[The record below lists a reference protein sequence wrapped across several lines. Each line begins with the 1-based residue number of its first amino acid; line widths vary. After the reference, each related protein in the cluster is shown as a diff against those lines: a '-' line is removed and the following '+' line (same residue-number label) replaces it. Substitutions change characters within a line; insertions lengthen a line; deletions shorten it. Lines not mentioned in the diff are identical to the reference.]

1 MGKTTWARKM
11 GAVFKFVMALTLIWA
26 AVSAMSVD
34 MSSQQGFLGN
44 VHGCYWDGNS
54 PICNGTCREG
64 WTKKAADRCGDGK
77 CCLTG
82 MKAYCCPTIETPED
96 CYWDGT
102 SPFCAG
108 GCKVIARKYTWKI
121 FVETVNAA
129 LPATKSSAVV
139 NHRNF
144 IADTN
149 SAKYSVAASMYE
161 LIQFDKW

>member
-1 MGKTTWARKM
+1 MVIFYNSPIFYLWQ
-11 GAVFKFVMALTLIWA
+11 VMALTLVWA

-44 VHGCYWDGNS
+44 VHGNQCIFNLWMLVVSHWRTEFLGCYWDGNS

-108 GCKVIARKYTWKI
+108 GCKVIGEKVYMEDICGDGKCCATGNKVLCCRK
-121 FVETVNAA
+121 
-129 LPATKSSAVV
+129 PS
-139 NHRNF
+139 
-144 IADTN
+144 
-149 SAKYSVAASMYE
+149 
-161 LIQFDKW
+161 